1 MRVTVTAQER
11 LPRFYV
17 AEICFRICLSVNDA
31 HRDVLLTLQP
41 KPLTTRY

>member
-11 LPRFYV
+11 LARFYV
-17 AEICFRICLSVNDA
+17 AGICFRICLSVNDA
-31 HRDVLLTLQP
+31 LRGVLLTLQP